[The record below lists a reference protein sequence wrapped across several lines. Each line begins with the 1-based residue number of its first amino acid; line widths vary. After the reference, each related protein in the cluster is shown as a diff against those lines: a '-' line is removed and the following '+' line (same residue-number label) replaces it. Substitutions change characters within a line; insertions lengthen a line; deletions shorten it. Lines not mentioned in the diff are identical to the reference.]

1 MSASSKKKLR
11 KEQKVAAATEKQKAA
26 KKEATKLK
34 IYTATFWIALVLC
47 VCLVAGLA
55 LKAPITTLAKKVTTA
70 LVVGDHK
77 LTNVDLSYFYIDSI
91 NEYCNQYSQYLSYF
105 LDTTKPLD
113 QQDYGDGK
121 TWADAFLDMA
131 IDSAKNTYAL
141 YDAAVAAGHQLSED
155 EQKSVNELY
164 DSMEPTAKEAGYR
177 NANAYLKAYYGAGS
191 SEKSYCEYYEI
202 TVMASSYYTKYVSD
216 LKDSYDEPILRE
228 YEKDKE
234 YEYNSFTYLSHYLS
248 VDSFKM
254 GGTKDDKGNTTY
266 SDEEV
271 KAAEKAVEEAAKE
284 LAVEG
289 NNSKAKLDA
298 AIEALEKKLNEQKAE
313 ANKSEDKK
321 EENKTEDKKE
331 EDKSEDKKE
340 EDKKEEDKK
349 EETVKYSTATE
360 NKDVLYSSV
369 NSAMQEWLRS
379 KDRKAGDITYLK
391 NTSKSTDEDGKEVE
405 TLKGYYVVVYQDTND
420 NTYKLPNIRHI
431 LISFEGG
438 TTDDSGNTTYSAAE
452 KEAARKEAYAILDGW
467 YAEYGVDTADLKKG
481 EDAFAELAEK
491 HSTDPGSNT
500 NGGLYEE
507 IYPGQMVTAF
517 NDWCFDEERKA
528 GDTGVVATEY
538 GYHVMY
544 YSGESELTYR
554 NYLVTSAKLQ
564 DDVTKWQE
572 NLNNSISVTR
582 KNTSFIE
589 GGLVLNSGNSSI

>member
-55 LKAPITTLAKKVTTA
+55 LKAPITTLCKKVTTA
-70 LVVGDHK
+70 VVIGDHK
-77 LTNVDLSYFYIDSI
+77 LSNVDLSYFYIDSI

-105 LDTTKPLD
+105 LDTSKPLD
-113 QQDYGDGK
+113 QQQYSEGK

-141 YDAAVAAGHQLSED
+141 YDAAIAAGHKLSDD

-164 DSMEPTAKEAGYR
+164 DSMEPTAKNNGYKSV
-177 NANAYLKAYYGAGS
+177 NAYLKAFYGNGAN
-191 SEKSYCEYYEI
+191 EKSYCEYYEV

-234 YEYNSFTYLSHYLS
+234 YEYSSFSYLSHYLS

-254 GGTKDDKGNTTY
+254 GGTKGSDGKVTY
-266 SDEEV
+266 SDEEI

-289 NNSKAKLDA
+289 NNTKAKLDA
-298 AIEALEKKLNEQKAE
+298 AIEVLEKKLNEQKAE
-313 ANKSEDKK
+313 ANKTDDKK

-331 EDKSEDKKE
+331 DDKSEDKKE
-340 EDKKEEDKK
+340 DDKKEENKK

-369 NSAMQEWLRS
+369 NSVMQEWLRS
-379 KDRKAGDITYLK
+379 KDRKAGDITFLK
-391 NTSKSTDEDGKEVE
+391 NTTKTTDKDGKEVE
-405 TLKGYYVVVYQDTND
+405 TLKGYYVIVYQETND

-431 LISFEGG
+431 LISFKGG
-438 TTDDSGNTTYSAAE
+438 TPDKNGKVTYSAAE
-452 KEAARKEAYAILDGW
+452 KEAARKEAYAILDKW
-467 YAEYGVDTADLKKG
+467 HAEYGVNTSDLKAG
-481 EDAFAELAEK
+481 EDAFAALAEK

-517 NDWCFDEERKA
+517 NDWCFDKERKA

-544 YSGESELTYR
+544 YSGGSDLTYR

-572 NLNNSISVTR
+572 NLNNSITVDR
-582 KNTSFIE
+582 KNTKFIE
-589 GGLVLNSGNSSI
+589 GGLVLNSGK

>member
-34 IYTATFWIALVLC
+34 IYTATFWIALVLV
-47 VCLVAGLA
+47 VCIVAGFILRI
-55 LKAPITTLAKKVTTA
+55 PINTLAKKVTTA
-70 LVVGDHK
+70 VVVGEHK
-77 LTNVDLSYFYIDSI
+77 LSNVDLSYFYIDSI

-105 LDTTKPLD
+105 LDTSKPLD
-113 QQDYGDGK
+113 QQQYGDGK

-131 IDSAKNTYAL
+131 VDSAKNTYAL
-141 YDAAVAAGHQLSED
+141 YDAAVAAGHKLSED
-155 EQKSVNELY
+155 EQKSVDDMY
-164 DSMEPTAKEAGYR
+164 DRMEPTAKEAGYK
-177 NANAYLKAYYGAGS
+177 NVNAYLKAYYGSGAN
-191 SEKSYCEYYEI
+191 EKSYCEYYEV
-202 TVMASSYYTKYVSD
+202 TVMASSYYTKYVAD
-216 LKDSYDEPILRE
+216 LKDSYDEPALRDF
-228 YEKDKE
+228 EKDKE
-234 YEYNSFTYLSHYLS
+234 YEYNSYTYLSHYLT
-248 VDSFKM
+248 VDSFKL

-298 AIEALEKKLNEQKAE
+298 AIEALEKKLNEKKAE
-313 ANKSEDKK
+313 ASKTEDKK

-331 EDKSEDKKE
+331 DDKKE
-340 EDKKEEDKK
+340 DDKKEEDKK

-379 KDRKAGDITYLK
+379 KDRKAGDITFLK
-391 NTSKSTDEDGKEVE
+391 NTTKSTDKDGKEVE
-405 TLKGYYVVVYQDTND
+405 TLKGYYVVVYQGVND
-420 NTYKLPNIRHI
+420 NTYKLPNVRHI
-431 LISFEGG
+431 LISFKGG
-438 TTDDSGNTTYSAAE
+438 TTDKNGNTTYSATE
-452 KEAARKEAYAILDGW
+452 KEAARKEAYAILDKW
-467 YAEYGVDTADLKKG
+467 HAEYGVNTSDLKKG
-481 EDAFAELAEK
+481 EEAFAALAEK

-507 IYPGQMVTAF
+507 IVPGQMVTTF
-517 NDWCFDEERKA
+517 NDWCFDKDRKP

-544 YSGESELTYR
+544 YSGVSELSYR
-554 NYLVTSAKLQ
+554 DYQVTSAKLQ

-572 NLNNSISVTR
+572 NLNNAISVTR
-582 KNTSFIE
+582 KNTNFIE
-589 GGLVLNSGNSSI
+589 GGLVLNSGNKSI

>member
-11 KEQKVAAATEKQKAA
+11 KEQAVAAATEKQKAA

-131 IDSAKNTYAL
+131 VDSAKNTYAL
-141 YDAAVAAGHQLSED
+141 YDAAVAAGHKLTDE
-155 EQKSVNELY
+155 EQKSVNDLY
-164 DSMEPTAKEAGYR
+164 ERMEPTAKEAGYR

-234 YEYNSFTYLSHYLS
+234 YEYNSYTYLSHYLS

-254 GGTKDDKGNTTY
+254 GGTKDDNGNTTY
-266 SDEEV
+266 SDEEI
-271 KAAEKAVEEAAKE
+271 KAAEKDVEEAAKE

-289 NNSKAKLDA
+289 NNSKDKLNA
-298 AIEALEKKLNEQKAE
+298 AIEALEKKLNEKKAE
-313 ANKSEDKK
+313 ANKDDEKEDEKDD
-321 EENKTEDKKE
+321 EE
-331 EDKSEDKKE
+331 
-340 EDKKEEDKK
+340 K

-369 NSAMQEWLRS
+369 NSAIQEWLRS

-438 TTDDSGNTTYSAAE
+438 TTDSNGNTTYSAAE
-452 KEAARKEAYAILDGW
+452 KETARKEAYAILDEW
-467 YAEYGVDTADLKKG
+467 YAEYGLATDLKNG

-517 NDWCFDEERKA
+517 NDWCFAKERKA
-528 GDTGVVATEY
+528 GDSGVVATEY

-582 KNTSFIE
+582 KNTNFIE
-589 GGLVLNSGNSSI
+589 GGLVLNSGNTTT